1 MEKADDANGR
11 VTLTKAD
18 MAMNSIYEKV
28 NKLQNLQEQEC

>member
-1 MEKADDANGR
+1 MKEADDASGR

-28 NKLQNLQEQEC
+28 NKIQNL